1 LRECDQFGGWAI
13 IVVYKNANL
22 PLNQLTV
29 YDGLQYVPDE
39 INITLNSLNVID
51 NKDARIGFVAWE
63 GDRFISVNE
72 TLRINGNPISNLPLN
87 PVDNA
92 FNGTNSFTGST
103 LFIIWI

>member
-1 LRECDQFGGWAI
+1 MTNFGGWAI

-72 TLRINGNPISNLPLN
+72 TLRINGNPISNLP
-87 PVDNA
+87 
-92 FNGTNSFTGST
+92 
-103 LFIIWI
+103 

>member
-1 LRECDQFGGWAI
+1 MTNFGGWAI

-72 TLRINGNPISNLPLN
+72 TLRINGNPISIYLE
-87 PVDNA
+87 
-92 FNGTNSFTGST
+92 SRRQR
-103 LFIIWI
+103 I

>member
-1 LRECDQFGGWAI
+1 LIIIGNATNFGGWAI

-29 YDGLQYVPDE
+29 YDGLHVPDE

-72 TLRINGNPISNLPLN
+72 TLRINGNPISTYLE
-87 PVDNA
+87 
-92 FNGTNSFTGST
+92 S
-103 LFIIWI
+103 